1 MKSAQQAAS
10 NWTGSQGRATSAYNE
25 GVQTYSGDW
34 AGATTR
40 QQAVMVTNWQQ
51 AVGSGLWANGV
62 NAVGTAGWKS
72 ATQAKSANYGVGF
85 SAGASNF
92 QTAIG
97 KVMNALQSGVSS
109 LPARGDINQNLQRAN
124 ALALYMHG
132 LKGQLGAR

>member
-1 MKSAQQAAS
+1 MKTAAQAAS

-25 GVQTYSGDW
+25 GVQSYGGDW
-34 AGATTR
+34 AGATVR
-40 QQAVMVTNWQQ
+40 QQAVMQTNWQQ
-51 AVGSGLWANGV
+51 AIGSGRWASGV
-62 NAVGTAGWKS
+62 NAVGTAGWKA
-72 ATQAKSANYGVGF
+72 ATQAKSSNYGTGF
-85 SAGASNF
+85 GAGANNF